1 MDTAPSP
8 SDYPVSPPSAASAE
22 LLVGVCTCRRPKM
35 LRACL
40 ASLMRQVQPDDCR
53 VTILVIDNEPG
64 APAGWIVAEF
74 AELSPFPVRY
84 AHQPAPGIAAARN
97 MVLDIAD
104 AMSANWIAFIDDD
117 EVAEPDWLA
126 ELMAP
131 AYRHVPVLAGLN
143 VAVYPRPLP
152 FWAGEQAPGGREGD
166 ALKTAYT
173 GNVRF
178 SAALLARGLRFDE
191 RLGFMG
197 GEDNEFF
204 ARAHAMGFGIKRT
217 LRAVTRE
224 TILPQRLTYRAQTY
238 RAYWCAAS
246 ELRRLMISRGWIGAA
261 MRKAHTVPLNLIIG
275 AGWLIASPLALA
287 GGVEAFRD
295 AALTGGKRIAKALG
309 RAAALA
315 GIQPQPYRT
324 TTGE

>member
-1 MDTAPSP
+1 MPDT
-8 SDYPVSPPSAASAE
+8 
-22 LLVGVCTCRRPKM
+22 LLVAVCTCRRPKM

-40 ASLMRQVQPDDCR
+40 ACLASLVSQVPPDNCQLT
-53 VTILVIDNEPG
+53 VLVVDNEPG

-84 AHQPAPGIAAARN
+84 AHQPVPGIAAARN
-97 MVLDIAD
+97 MALDLAEG
-104 AMSANWIAFIDDD
+104 MSAAWIAFIDDD
-117 EVAEPDWLA
+117 EVADPDWLA
-126 ELMAP
+126 ELMSP

-143 VAVYPRPLP
+143 VPVYPRPLP
-152 FWAGEQAPGGREGD
+152 FWACEQATGGREGD

-178 SAALLARGLRFDE
+178 SAALMAQGLRFDE

-204 ARAHAMGFGIKRT
+204 ARAHAAGFAIRRT

-224 TILPQRLTYRAQTY
+224 TILPERLTYRAQVY

-246 ELRRLMISRGWIGAA
+246 ELRRLAIARGWLGALI
-261 MRKAHTVPLNLIIG
+261 RKGHTIPLNFIAG
-275 AGWLIASPLALA
+275 AGWLIAA
-287 GGVEAFRD
+287 GFVVIASREAFRD
-295 AALTGGKRIAKALG
+295 AALAGGKQIAKALG
-309 RAAALA
+309 RLAALA
-315 GIQPQPYRT
+315 GVKPQPYRT
-324 TTGE
+324 TTGEGP